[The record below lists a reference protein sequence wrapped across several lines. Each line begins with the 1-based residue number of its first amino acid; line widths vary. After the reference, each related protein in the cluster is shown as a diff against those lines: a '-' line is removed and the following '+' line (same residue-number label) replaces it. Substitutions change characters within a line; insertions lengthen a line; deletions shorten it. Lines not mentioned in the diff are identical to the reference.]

1 MPNLNFQ
8 MRMKNLYIETSHF
21 AVSLFCSKNMLG
33 LSKWGVSPQKVKLPA
48 RLEVTEDT
56 CLDPSMEIFIST

>member
-1 MPNLNFQ
+1 
-8 MRMKNLYIETSHF
+8 MRMKNLYIETAHF

-48 RLEVTEDT
+48 HLEVTEDT
-56 CLDPSMEIFIST
+56 CLDPSM